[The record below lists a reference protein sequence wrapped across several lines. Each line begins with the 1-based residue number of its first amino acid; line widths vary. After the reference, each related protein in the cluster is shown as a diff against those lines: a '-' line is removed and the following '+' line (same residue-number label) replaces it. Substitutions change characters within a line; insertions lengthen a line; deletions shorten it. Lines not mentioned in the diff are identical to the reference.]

1 MNARNWYGRLV
12 SGHFWATWG
21 QWRCPENLLNV
32 HIKKSRQFVDSA
44 SFVNNVKAQISR
56 GLKTNMDANIF
67 QVTEKADQMIQ
78 QFFQEKKE
86 KPVVRV
92 FLSQGGWS
100 GPSLG
105 MALDEPKDDDEIV
118 KNNGVTYLV
127 NKQLL
132 DQVKPITVDFV
143 ESGWGSGFSIS
154 SSLKKADG
162 CGSGSCSC

>member
-1 MNARNWYGRLV
+1 
-12 SGHFWATWG
+12 
-21 QWRCPENLLNV
+21 
-32 HIKKSRQFVDSA
+32 
-44 SFVNNVKAQISR
+44 
-56 GLKTNMDANIF
+56 
-67 QVTEKADQMIQ
+67 
-78 QFFQEKKE
+78 
-86 KPVVRV
+86 
-92 FLSQGGWS
+92 
-100 GPSLG
+100 
-105 MALDEPKDDDEIV
+105 MALDEPKDGDEIV